1 MDEDLPIMMDSVNAR
16 PSGLLMDYGLPRSE
30 ALKVCREMY
39 KKDVIKLTLQISEPV
54 AMQLNKN
61 MKATLMDKFGTVGE
75 LASEVVIKWEKLWN
89 ETAS

>member
-1 MDEDLPIMMDSVNAR
+1 MNEDLPLIMESVNAR

-39 KKDVIKLTLQISEPV
+39 KNDVIKLTLQISEPV

-61 MKATLMDKFGTVGE
+61 MKAAFMDQVGTVGE
-75 LASEVVIKWEKLWN
+75 FE
-89 ETAS
+89 